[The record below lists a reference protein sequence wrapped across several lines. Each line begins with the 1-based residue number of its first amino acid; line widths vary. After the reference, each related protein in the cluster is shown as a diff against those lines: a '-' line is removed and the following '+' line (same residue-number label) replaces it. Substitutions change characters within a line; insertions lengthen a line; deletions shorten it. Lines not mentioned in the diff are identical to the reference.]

1 MEYLEDNNINTIFNY
16 INKKK
21 IRKNKKKVDVFM
33 VIELEEIGIPDNIAN
48 LLIKKKLIKD
58 EKNMIDEY
66 LKDQIKNS
74 YDLENFET
82 YGYESFLNMLN
93 FYLYGLE
100 NSLVYFRNINAFIK
114 KDIQIKF
121 TLYKN
126 ILDSC
131 SHSVLMNDISNIKDF
146 INNLIQ
152 DDKINDE
159 FYTDSMSNF
168 SYSSEISK
176 KSDLLE
182 RDKDILQIE
191 NHNLQKECEKL
202 KEENIKLKRQNE
214 ILEKRGNLTKSKLY
228 KSMQNLNID
237 KKC

>member
-1 MEYLEDNNINTIFNY
+1 MEYLENNNTIFNY

-21 IRKNKKKVDVFM
+21 TKKNRKKNDVFM

-48 LLIKKKLIKD
+48 LLIKKKIAKD
-58 EKNMIDEY
+58 EKKIIDEY
-66 LKDQIKNS
+66 LKEQIKIS
-74 YDLENFET
+74 YDLENFEKH
-82 YGYESFLNMLN
+82 GYESFLNILN

-100 NSLVYFRNINAFIK
+100 NSLIYFRNINAFIK

-131 SHSVLMNDISNIKDF
+131 SRDVIMNDINNIKEF

-159 FYTDSMSNF
+159 DFYSESMSTF

-176 KSDLLE
+176 KTDSLE

-202 KEENIKLKRQNE
+202 KEENIKLKKQNE
-214 ILEKRGNLTKSKLY
+214 ILEKRGILTKSKLY
-228 KSMQNLNID
+228 KNMQNLNI
-237 KKC
+237 